1 MGYEGQDFSDIA
13 QGVSPAFIEAL
24 YAKFQADPASVE
36 GGWQTFFEGL
46 ERGAGGPSW
55 TNKRWPLTTTDDLT
69 AGLDPTQMEPA
80 PKPAKGG
87 KPAPTAAAAPAPS
100 KDEIIRAAGDAIRAQ
115 LLIRTYRVRGHLA
128 ANLDPLGLAKREMPE
143 DLRTEYHGFTDADI
157 DRPVYLGGTMG
168 FEWTTIRQL
177 VDTLRKNYCGNVGLE
192 YMHIVDVEE
201 RRFLQERMEGQNKAI
216 DFTVDG
222 KKAILNK
229 VIEAEQWEKFLGKKY
244 VGTKRFGLDGGESMI
259 PALESVIKYGGQ
271 YGVRE
276 IVFGM
281 AHRGRLNVLANVMG
295 KPLRVI
301 FHEFAG
307 GSANPEDIGGSG
319 DVKYHLGTSS
329 DREFDGHKVHMSL
342 VANPSHLEAVNPVV
356 LGKTRAIQ
364 TIAGDLTDHTASL
377 PVLIH
382 GDAAFAG
389 QGIVWECLGFSG
401 IRGYNTGGCV
411 HFIINNQVGFTTSP
425 QFARSSPYPSD
436 VAKGVQAPVFHVN
449 GDDPE
454 AVTFATK
461 MAMEFRQKF
470 HRDIV
475 IDMWCYRRFG
485 HNEGDEPGFT
495 QPLMY
500 NIIRKHPGV
509 SEIYS
514 KRLVAEG
521 VVDQAWVDENIKQYV
536 TRCEGEFEAGQV
548 YKPNKADWFAGRWSG
563 LSAPKESDQGRR
575 NVETGLDRKLFDAL
589 GRKLTTIP
597 DSIQVHKTLSRV
609 LDAKRQ
615 MFATGENFDWATG
628 EALAFGSLL
637 SEGYGVRLS
646 GQDSG
651 RGTFSQRHA
660 VWVDQTDE
668 HKYIPL
674 QTVEHGRFEVLDSPL
689 SEYGVLGFEYGY
701 ALADPKTLVLWEAQF
716 GDFVNGAQIMIDQ
729 FITSGESKW
738 LRANG
743 LVMLLPHGYEGQG
756 PEHSSARPERFL
768 QSCAGDNIQVAN
780 VTTPANY
787 FHLLRRQMHRNFR
800 KPLILFTP
808 KSLLRHKLAV
818 SKSEDFL
825 GDSHFRRLLS
835 DTNGAADAETTR
847 LVLCTGKV
855 AYDLIEARDAAGDTG
870 TQIVRVEQLYP
881 FPSEALAERI
891 AKMPNLQDVVW
902 AQEEPKNNGYWF
914 FVEPFI
920 EEVLQQAGAR
930 VARARYAGRA
940 GAASPATG
948 LMKRHTAEQG
958 ALVADALG
966 HNVREEIRRTRAEGS
981 TTTAR
986 PTQAPS
992 S

>member
-13 QGVSPAFIEAL
+13 GGVSPAFVDAL
-24 YAKFQADPASVE
+24 YARFKTSPDSVE
-36 GGWQTFFEGL
+36 PGWRGFFEGL
-46 ERGAGGPSW
+46 EGAVSGPSW
-55 TNKRWPLTTTDDLT
+55 KSKSWPLASTDDLT
-69 AGLDPTQMEPA
+69 AALDPTQMEPA

-87 KPAPTAAAAPAPS
+87 KPAAAPAP
-100 KDEIIRAAGDAIRAQ
+100 AAPSEDAIAKAAADAIRAQ

-128 ANLDPLGLAKREMPE
+128 ANLDPLGLSGPRELPD
-143 DLRTEYHGFTDADI
+143 DLKTEYYGFSDADI
-157 DRPVYLGGTMG
+157 DRPVYLGGTLG
-168 FEWTTIRQL
+168 LQWATIREV
-177 VDTLRKNYCGNVGLE
+177 VDTLRRNYCGNVGLE
-192 YMHIVDVEE
+192 YMHIADVEE
-201 RRFLQERMEGQNKAI
+201 RKFLQERMEGADKSI
-216 DFTVDG
+216 EFTPQG

-229 VIEAEQWEKFLGKKY
+229 VIEAEQWERFLGRKY

-259 PALESVIKYGGQ
+259 PALESVIKYGGAA
-271 YGVRE
+271 GINE
-276 IVFGM
+276 IVIGM
-281 AHRGRLNVLANVMG
+281 AHRGRLNVLANVMA

-307 GSANPEDIGGSG
+307 GSANPDDIGGSG
-319 DVKYHLGTSS
+319 DVKYHLGTST

-342 VANPSHLEAVNPVV
+342 VANPSHLEAADPVV
-356 LGKTRAIQ
+356 LGKIRAIQ
-364 TIAGDLTDHTASL
+364 TIAKDLEDHCKSV

-401 IRGYNTGGCV
+401 IRGYNTGGCI
-411 HFIINNQVGFTTSP
+411 HFVINNQIGFTTSP

-436 VAKGVQAPVFHVN
+436 VAKGVQAPILHVN

-461 MAMEFRQKF
+461 IAVEYRQKF
-470 HRDIV
+470 HRDV
-475 IDMWCYRRFG
+475 VVDMWCYRRFG

-500 NIIRKHPGV
+500 KAIRSHPPV
-509 SEIYS
+509 SEIYG

-521 VVDQAWVDENIKQYV
+521 VVDQAWMDDNVGQY
-536 TRCEGEFEAGQV
+536 TRLLEGEFEAGSA

-563 LSAPKESDQGRR
+563 LSAPADPETARR
-575 NVETGLDRKLFDAL
+575 SVETGVERKLFDAI
-589 GRKLTTIP
+589 GRTLTEVPETIA
-597 DSIQVHKTLSRV
+597 IHKTLARV
-609 LDAKRQ
+609 LDAKRE
-615 MFATGENFDWATG
+615 MFRSGTGFDWATG
-628 EALAFGSLL
+628 EALAFGTLL

-668 HKYIPL
+668 HKYVPL
-674 QTVEHGRFEVLDSPL
+674 WNVEHGHFEVLDSPL

-729 FITSGESKW
+729 FIASGEAKW

-768 QSCAGDNIQVAN
+768 QLCAGDNMQVAN

-787 FHLLRRQMHRNFR
+787 FHLLRRQMHRSFR
-800 KPLILFTP
+800 KPLVVMTP

-818 SKSEDFL
+818 SKTEEFL
-825 GDSHFRRLLS
+825 GDSHFRRILS
-835 DTNGAADAETTR
+835 DPNGASDSETKR

-855 AYDLIEARDAAGDTG
+855 AYDLMEARDAAGDKN
-870 TQIVRVEQLYP
+870 TQIVRIEQLYP
-881 FPSEALAERI
+881 FPGEPLCERLQR
-891 AKMPNLQDVVW
+891 MPNLEEVVW
-902 AQEEPKNNGYWF
+902 AQEEPRNNGYWF

-920 EEVLQQAGAR
+920 EAALGKAKCK
-930 VARARYAGRA
+930 VARPRYAGRA
-940 GAASPATG
+940 AAASPATG
-948 LMKRHTAEQG
+948 LMKRHQAEQG
-958 ALVADALG
+958 ALIADALG
-966 HNVREEIRRTRAEGS
+966 HSVREEIRRTRSADS
-981 TTTAR
+981 TKKAGK
-986 PTQAPS
+986 AAS
-992 S
+992 